1 MIDDASKSLID
12 RFFNEKVSQS
22 NGELD
27 IQAIDTI
34 ASIKDEFDL
43 RDVWMAILRNT

>member
-1 MIDDASKSLID
+1 MLMNLTD

-22 NGELD
+22 KGELD

-34 ASIKDEFDL
+34 TFIKDES
-43 RDVWMAILRNT
+43 I